1 MSWGQLK
8 SQITVI
14 LITITLGDT
23 GKTGEWYC
31 DVPGIRFL
39 VQSRFRTCLGP
50 GTKFRWKYKP
60 AGWYVRLS
68 GLRVCDEV
76 SDGPRLVTWPW
87 HWPLMGHKW
96 SCDFYSGLWWAK
108 VIMWPGYWPLICC
121 LGWWWQHRMP
131 QHHLVSGLGAM
142 QHWSTSGVNIK
153 HIEASPFRRFP
164 TAKQTQGYIDK
175 SWFWQVQMLS
185 NFSVQS
191 DLVRHD
197 MRHLITLIF
206 FFQLIRL
213 FRNIETWFL

>member
-1 MSWGQLK
+1 MYPVLDFLFRAGSELVWGRSSSLDGNINQP
-8 SQITVI
+8 
-14 LITITLGDT
+14 GDT
-23 GKTGEWYC
+23 WDWVGSEYVMRSLMGRDWSRDLDTGLWWAIS
-31 DVPGIRFL
+31 DLATFIL
-39 VQSRFRTCLGP
+39 
-50 GTKFRWKYKP
+50 
-60 AGWYVRLS
+60 A
-68 GLRVCDEV
+68 
-76 SDGPRLVTWPW
+76 SDGQ
-87 HWPLMGHKW
+87 KW
-96 SCDFYSGLWWAK
+96 SCDLDTDLLFA
-108 VIMWPGYWPLICC
+108 V
-121 LGWWWQHRMP
+121 WWWQHRMP